1 MMKVY
6 SIFSSVNGEVGP
18 LGIGSPCTFIRF
30 AGCSAGCLW
39 CDTKYAEDPSS
50 GKDMSADDV
59 LREVISRPSKN
70 ITITGGEP
78 LEQARSLCVLLGL
91 LATQKY
97 NVTVETN
104 GLHDFDAKD
113 YGNTHWVV
121 DIKPRL
127 PVSKSRIINMHLR
140 TTDFIKIVV
149 GSYQEF
155 LGMLYTKMQLQFAGV
170 AARFAFSPEYGR
182 VTPNTLL
189 KWIMESKEGDIYL
202 NFQAHKELNLS
213 EPD

>member
-127 PVSKSRIINMHLR
+127 PVSKSRIVNMHLR

-149 GSYQEF
+149 GSYSNF
-155 LGMLYTKMQLQFAGV
+155 LGLVVYEKTAPICGCCCTFCFL
-170 AARFAFSPEYGR
+170 
-182 VTPNTLL
+182 T
-189 KWIMESKEGDIYL
+189 
-202 NFQAHKELNLS
+202 
-213 EPD
+213 